1 MTDKIAGWID
11 ERTSRKRFLG
21 RTGKVMAGVGFGLL
35 AGAYRP
41 DVAGAN
47 LYCCSGAS
55 ECGGCPS
62 TVGSCPAGW
71 TYTGN
76 NWSCCW
82 FNGQLDV
89 VVHCWYC
96 TKFGS
101 SCICTQRTGNV
112 C

>member
-1 MTDKIAGWID
+1 MTDKIAGWVD

-41 DVAGAN
+41 NVAGATI
-47 LYCCSGAS
+47 YCCGGT

-62 TVGSCPAGW
+62 TVNTCPFSYSW
-71 TYTGN
+71 TGN
-76 NWSCCW
+76 SWSCCW
-82 FNGQLDV
+82 PNGSLSIV
-89 VVHCWYC
+89 IRCWSC
-96 TKFGS
+96 TKPGS
-101 SCICTQRTGNV
+101 TCNCTQRTGNV